1 MRVSSVRL
9 PERATAAL
17 RQQQHLLS
25 NMMNSPLI
33 NLLAF
38 NNLLLGLEPL
48 RLPLPFSSPF
58 AIMPTLTTS
67 MFS

>member
-1 MRVSSVRL
+1 M
-9 PERATAAL
+9 L

-48 RLPLPFSSPF
+48 RLPLPFLSPS

-67 MFS
+67 MFI